1 MVPRDLPVAS
11 RDAPSRARF
20 AVLWLTQSIS
30 IFGSVLSSFAA
41 TTWLTTVA
49 YARPEDRRTL
59 SAMLAVQML
68 AFIVPNIAVAPLA
81 GAWADRHDRRTTMLA
96 ADLANTAVSAVLA
109 GLALTGRLDAVALI
123 ALITLVSVVAAFHRA
138 AFDASYVMLVAE
150 HHLSRA
156 NALVDISWSLSNV
169 LAPLLGVVLGGL
181 PAIGRVHAWHG
192 AIGGAVAALPD
203 GWGLAF
209 ALDAGSF
216 ACGAAALWLL
226 RIPSPPRAESAA
238 TSPFWSDVLFG
249 ARFVLRRRAL
259 LWLLVSFLLLNLL
272 TAPEHVLVPLML
284 RLDLAGDLRARGLT
298 FEEGYALL
306 TLVGSLGGIAGGVAV
321 AVWSGLKRRR
331 VLGVLVPM
339 AAIGLCQLGYGLT
352 ISIVFAAVMAFL
364 VTAFGPFTNAHSQTI
379 WQTVTPPE
387 VQGRVFAVRRV
398 VAMCSMPIGMGLA
411 GALGGWLDPG
421 WLLGGSGAVLV
432 AAVVSQFW
440 NPLRHEL
447 EPAAAPGA
455 IESVA

>member
-1 MVPRDLPVAS
+1 VAS

-20 AVLWLTQSIS
+20 VVLWLTQSIS

-49 YARPEDRRTL
+49 YARPEDRRML
-59 SAMLAVQML
+59 SAVLAAQML
-68 AFIVPNIAVAPLA
+68 AFIVPNIVIAPLA
-81 GAWADRHDRRTTMLA
+81 GAWADRHDRRTTMVA
-96 ADLANTAVSAVLA
+96 ADLANTAVASVLA
-109 GLALTGRLDAVALI
+109 GLALTGRLDATALI
-123 ALITLVSVVAAFHRA
+123 ALIALISIIAAFHRA

-181 PAIGRVHAWHG
+181 PAIARAGAWQG

-209 ALDAGSF
+209 ALDAASF
-216 ACGAAALWLL
+216 ACAAAALCML
-226 RIPSPPRAESAA
+226 RIPSPLRGESAA
-238 TSPFWSDVLFG
+238 TPFWSDVLFG
-249 ARFVLRRRAL
+249 ARFVRRRRAL

-284 RLDLAGDLRARGLT
+284 RIGLAGDLRARGLS
-298 FEEGYALL
+298 FEGGYALL

-321 AVWSGLKRRR
+321 ATWSGLKRRR

-339 AAIGLCQLGYGLT
+339 AAIGLCQLGYGVT
-352 ISIVFAAVMAFL
+352 TSVVFAAVMAFL
-364 VTAFGPFTNAHSQTI
+364 VTAFGPFTNAHSQAI

-387 VQGRVFAVRRV
+387 IQGRVFAVRRV
-398 VAMCSMPIGMGLA
+398 VATCSMPIGMGVA

-421 WLLGGSGAVLV
+421 WLLGGCGAVLLTV
-432 AAVVSQFW
+432 VVSQFW
-440 NPLRHEL
+440 NPLRHDL

-455 IESVA
+455 IGGAA